1 MQTKSRATRRV
12 TFTLPADVMPALQWR
27 AKIEGRSVSNL
38 IAQAVQ
44 QMLAGQPSFVAP
56 LHEKVVRPAEEIE
69 RSEVVA

>member
-1 MQTKSRATRRV
+1 
-12 TFTLPADVMPALQWR
+12 LQWR

-69 RSEVVA
+69 KTEIVA